1 MKEDYEKVSSDL
13 ADIVKDWWAWR
24 LDKIT
29 VEWKSDWQGFNEKS
43 WNWVEVQDRQT
54 RTHKYVSSKTSW
66 RGWMEKYQ
74 KEMMERVP
82 VMYSHSLFVL
92 EFVPMLKPCTIL
104 HRLIP
109 GREEDP
115 VQPGGSLPQLVR
127 LGPLS
132 QWLMD
137 TWPSRL
143 SGVS

>member
-1 MKEDYEKVSSDL
+1 
-13 ADIVKDWWAWR
+13 
-24 LDKIT
+24 
-29 VEWKSDWQGFNEKS
+29 
-43 WNWVEVQDRQT
+43 
-54 RTHKYVSSKTSW
+54 
-66 RGWMEKYQ
+66 MEKYQ

-115 VQPGGSLPQLVR
+115 VQPGGSLPQLIR